1 MRTQMECWSAKF
13 SSVKMIE
20 ASLSPVTA
28 SLANG
33 CDAVCAFVN
42 DDCGA
47 ETLEALAACGVGCVA
62 MRCAGYDRVD
72 LSMAES
78 LGIVVLRVPAY
89 SPHSVAEHAVA
100 LMMALNRQ
108 IRSFA
113 CMTRLSKRTR
123 QHMFAGNYALSG
135 LVGFDMHGKTC
146 GIIGTGLIGR
156 CTAAILLGMGCRVLA
171 YDPFPNQTARDMGIE
186 YVELEEL
193 LASSRDETRH
203 LINKHTISLLKPG
216 AMIINTSRGGL
227 LDTAAA
233 VEGLDS
239 RKIGARSAWMS
250 TRRRAVLGALA
261 SRPNVLVTPHMAF
274 LTADALEAIAEVTA
288 ENLAEFVA
296 SRHDPSLT
304 FTNQVLP

>member
-1 MRTQMECWSAKF
+1 
-13 SSVKMIE
+13 
-20 ASLSPVTA
+20 
-28 SLANG
+28 
-33 CDAVCAFVN
+33 
-42 DDCGA
+42 
-47 ETLEALAACGVGCVA
+47 LEALAACGVGCVA

-72 LSMAES
+72 LSTAES

-108 IRSFA
+108 IVKASARVA
-113 CMTRLSKRTR
+113 
-123 QHMFAGNYALSG
+123 QGNYALSG

-193 LASSRDETRH
+193 LASSRVISLHCPLTDETRH
-203 LINKHTISLLKPG
+203 LINKDTISLLKPG

-239 RKIGARSAWMS
+239 RQIGALGMDVYEEEGGLFFTDSSIASDDLAGAS
-250 TRRRAVLGALA
+250 TPEDWDPVLGALA

>member
-1 MRTQMECWSAKF
+1 
-13 SSVKMIE
+13 
-20 ASLSPVTA
+20 
-28 SLANG
+28 
-33 CDAVCAFVN
+33 
-42 DDCGA
+42 
-47 ETLEALAACGVGCVA
+47 LEALAACGVGCVA

-72 LSMAES
+72 LSTAES

-108 IRSFA
+108 IVKASARVA
-113 CMTRLSKRTR
+113 
-123 QHMFAGNYALSG
+123 QGNYALSG

-193 LASSRDETRH
+193 LASSRVISLHCPLTDETRH
-203 LINKHTISLLKPG
+203 LINKDTISLLKPG

-239 RKIGARSAWMS
+239 RKIGALGMDVYEEEGGLFFTDSSIASDDLAGAS
-250 TRRRAVLGALA
+250 TPEDWDPAIRPLLARPASNYTVL
-261 SRPNVLVTPHMAF
+261 
-274 LTADALEAIAEVTA
+274 
-288 ENLAEFVA
+288 
-296 SRHDPSLT
+296 
-304 FTNQVLP
+304 